1 MLEQLKNIFI
11 PTMKNGFLPKGLG
24 NKPLFWY
31 GAGIL
36 MVKIAVISLILTLPA
51 TNLFSAISSQR
62 LFNLINEARQEKNL
76 TPLALNNKL
85 ATAAELKTEDMINKD
100 YFEHTSPSGVT
111 PWYWFKIAGYNFT
124 YAGENLAM
132 DFFETDAVF
141 QTWMNSPSHRDNILN
156 PDFKEIGIAVN
167 EGKIQEHQ
175 TTLAV
180 LTFGSQAASAQKLP
194 PAVSPKTPTPNVIKS
209 PEPTTPTP
217 SVSAPSAPAESQ
229 IPLKTVSGA
238 LTPSPSLEISSS
250 PVALVDT
257 SGIESAPRVL
267 GAFTSRLDEIV
278 KSLYL
283 YFTLFLIIALAVNIF
298 VKIRIQHWA
307 TIATTSGL
315 IILSGVLVFI

>member
-1 MLEQLKNIFI
+1 MEND
-11 PTMKNGFLPKGLG
+11 FLPKGLG

-36 MVKIAVISLILTLPA
+36 MIKIAVISLILILPS
-51 TNLFSAISSQR
+51 TSFFPAISSQR
-62 LFNLINEARQEKNL
+62 LLNLINEARQEKKL
-76 TPLALNNKL
+76 LPLALNNKL
-85 ATAAELKTEDMINKD
+85 ATAAELKTEDMLNKD

-141 QTWMNSPSHRDNILN
+141 QAWMNSPSHRANILN

-167 EGKIQEHQ
+167 GGEIQEHQ

-180 LTFGSQAASAQKLP
+180 LTFGSQAASAQKS
-194 PAVSPKTPTPNVIKS
+194 PAAVAPSKTPAPIVIKS

-238 LTPSPSLEISSS
+238 LTPSPSPEISLSS
-250 PVALVDT
+250 VALVDT

-267 GAFTSRLDEIV
+267 GAFTSRLDEMV

-307 TIATTSGL
+307 TILATTSL
-315 IILSGVLVFI
+315 IILSLILALV